1 MDGLQIF
8 TKIGAISTIGLK
20 QTIRKIRE
28 QQASQRDQKKCSNN
42 QELKKKQCSKNRGI
56 NLRIFVTG
64 S

>member
-28 QQASQRDQKKCSNN
+28 QQASQRDQKKCLNN
-42 QELKKKQCSKNRGI
+42 PELKKTSVRKIGVQ
-56 NLRIFVTG
+56 LYEYL
-64 S
+64 